1 MYVQQFM
8 TSKVITVSPNENILN
23 AMNIMKTKHIN
34 RLPVVSNGKLVGLV
48 TDGDLRAASPSPV
61 TTLSKFEMNELLSKI
76 SIIDVAKKKVI
87 TCTPDTL
94 IEDAALL
101 MREHKIGA
109 LPVMEQDK
117 IVGIITQNDILDA
130 FLDIMGVRSPGK
142 RVVIEVR
149 DEVGVINQVTNVI
162 KDYGIDITN
171 LAIYHLPNRRAQIFL
186 RLDGERTDEAVQE
199 LTGRGFT
206 ITA

>member
-8 TSKVITVSPNENILN
+8 ASKVITVPPNENILN
-23 AMNIMKTKHIN
+23 AMNIMKNKRIN

-61 TTLSKFEMNELLSKI
+61 TTLSKFEMNELFSKI
-76 SIIDVAKKKVI
+76 SIIDVAVKKVI
-87 TCTPDTL
+87 TCSPDTL

-109 LPVMEQDK
+109 LPVMEEDK
-117 IVGIITQNDILDA
+117 LVGIITQNNILDA

-142 RVVIEVR
+142 RLVVEVQ
-149 DEVGVINQVTNVI
+149 DEVGVIYQITTVI
-162 KDYGIDITN
+162 KNLGVDISN
-171 LAIYHLPNRRAQIFL
+171 LAVYHLPNRKAQIFL
-186 RLDGERTDEAVQE
+186 RLDGERADEAIQD
-199 LTGRGFT
+199 LISRGFT
-206 ITA
+206 VTE